1 MIVLDEQLL
10 GRDIERDIAK
20 WYRGTVRYI
29 LDLRPHSII
38 KDDAIPDLLRQQP
51 QPTFVTINEQD
62 FWRKIGADP
71 RFCIVCFAIPDSRVR
86 EIPQSLRALV
96 RHGEFRTK
104 ARRMGKIIRIRNADV
119 RYYTAT
125 DRLIKKLSL

>member
-20 WYRGTVRYI
+20 WYRGAVQYI
-29 LDLRPHSII
+29 LDLRPNSII

-62 FWRKIGADP
+62 FWRKVRADP

-86 EIPQSLRALV
+86 EIPQSLRVLV
-96 RHGEFRTK
+96 RHDEFRTK
-104 ARRMGKIIRIRNADV
+104 AQRMGKIIRIKNEDV

-125 DRLIKKLSL
+125 ERSIRKLAP